1 MYRKVAVA
9 KPSATAAALCA
20 VDDLMRFQSATALT
34 PQASKVSMTKEV
46 CQTHRWQSHD
56 PPTALLLMV
65 FKNSWADMLFAMV
78 STYVSRSQPLRSSN
92 LFAV

>member
-9 KPSATAAALCA
+9 KPSATAALCD

-34 PQASKVSMTKEV
+34 PQAPKVSMMREV

-56 PPTALLLMV
+56 PPAALLLMV
-65 FKNSWADMLFAMV
+65 FKKLMG
-78 STYVSRSQPLRSSN
+78 
-92 LFAV
+92 